1 MVFVHYI
8 AAELNEIKQIFVY
21 FLTLNMLIFWK
32 KLANL
37 SQLILTLLKSSEK
50 DWRETRRKADR
61 DRLLCTGCK
70 NRQRSRHDSSV
81 KRTFGKL
88 EWKTLSVLLFW
99 CILSRRALTSF
110 YLFWILMLKCE
121 IKSHKILKTREIVAC
136 QTEQIRKDKSAKLKL
151 QRIKQK
157 WIKEVLIFVICD

>member
-1 MVFVHYI
+1 VFFHHI
-8 AAELNEIKQIFVY
+8 AAKLNEVKQIFLW

-32 KLANL
+32 KLANI
-37 SQLILTLLKSSEK
+37 SQLISTLLKSSEK

-99 CILSRRALTSF
+99 CIYPDGLWQVFTCF
-110 YLFWILMLKCE
+110 EFWCENVKSNHLK
-121 IKSHKILKTREIVAC
+121 SW
-136 QTEQIRKDKSAKLKL
+136 KLVKL
-151 QRIKQK
+151 
-157 WIKEVLIFVICD
+157 

>member
-1 MVFVHYI
+1 MVFFHYI
-8 AAELNEIKQIFVY
+8 TAELNEIKQIFVC

-61 DRLLCTGCK
+61 DRLLCTGCR

-99 CILSRRALTSF
+99 CIYPDGLWQVLTCF
-110 YLFWILMLKCE
+110 EFWCE
-121 IKSHKILKTREIVAC
+121 NVKSNQIKSW
-136 QTEQIRKDKSAKLKL
+136 KLVK
-151 QRIKQK
+151 
-157 WIKEVLIFVICD
+157 F